1 VVEVRLDNGLTVLLS
16 ENHERAEVFGAV
28 VVDVGSK
35 DDPPDDTGMAHYLEH
50 MLFKGT
56 TELGTSDWKAE
67 RPLLEQIEARYEAL
81 RTAKGVEARSRI
93 AREIDLL
100 SQRAARFAIPN
111 EMDRMLAEM
120 GGRDINAFTSG
131 DVTVYH
137 NTFPASQIE
146 TWLEIYAHR
155 FREPVFRLFAPELE
169 AVYEEKNGSMDGFVE
184 PAYDAFM
191 ARFFPG
197 HPYGRPILG
206 EVEHLRAPSLQ
217 AMRRHFDTWY
227 VANNMAL
234 VIAGDF
240 RVDDVLPIIE
250 EKFGTWRK
258 GELPSRDLPDVRPF
272 AGREEIDVRLTPVRA
287 GAIGYRTPP
296 QGHADHPALL
306 VVRQMLANAQGAGA
320 LDRLVA
326 EGDLLFA
333 DVMEMDFHEHDGTVI
348 FFAPKIIGQSLASAE
363 RAIQAELHR
372 FREGTVSEREV
383 AAVRRNLLREI
394 EMQWESNEARAL
406 VLADTW
412 ARGHSWTH
420 YLESIAALR
429 RVDVKAVALASQR
442 WLGGGHLV
450 ARSRRGQPDRVR
462 LPKPDYTPVEPVGGQ
477 HSSYY
482 RRIHPLA
489 DSDVAPR
496 FVDFQRDV
504 ERVETAEGVT
514 VVANPNPLNSVYRLE
529 LGFGVGKRDVPELE
543 LVGAYLERAGTRTH
557 PREQFAA
564 RLYELATTF
573 SAWATE
579 DRFWVRL
586 EGPED
591 RLEDAL
597 ALLHELMDSPAVDPG
612 RRRRMRREQWAAERI
627 EKNDP
632 SLVADALWEHALYGA
647 KSQTHRFGH
656 RATRGWSAQ
665 DLVRAWSSAQAREVE
680 VRWVGRRPVD
690 ELAALVGDRLPFAT
704 APLAAAAP
712 TERARVPL
720 DRDRVFFVPM
730 RDAVQSQVWFFV
742 ESDPLAQADAVAMDA
757 YNEYVGGAMGGLV
770 FQEIREFRALAY
782 TAYAGFAQA
791 DVAGAKGFLYGYVGC
806 QADKTP
812 ETISV
817 MRSLL
822 RDLPRKPERISA
834 VRSSLLRSQ
843 ESADPGFRELQAHID
858 GWKRRGYE
866 RDPRRDRIPAYRKLQ
881 MEDVERFWSAYLKD
895 RPMGVLVVGD
905 PRVVDQSVLERHG
918 PVTRIPRR
926 MLYGKAARSGRAR

>member
-1 VVEVRLDNGLTVLLS
+1 
-16 ENHERAEVFGAV
+16 
-28 VVDVGSK
+28 
-35 DDPPDDTGMAHYLEH
+35 
-50 MLFKGT
+50 
-56 TELGTSDWKAE
+56 
-67 RPLLEQIEARYEAL
+67 
-81 RTAKGVEARSRI
+81 
-93 AREIDLL
+93 
-100 SQRAARFAIPN
+100 
-111 EMDRMLAEM
+111 
-120 GGRDINAFTSG
+120 
-131 DVTVYH
+131 
-137 NTFPASQIE
+137 
-146 TWLEIYAHR
+146 
-155 FREPVFRLFAPELE
+155 
-169 AVYEEKNGSMDGFVE
+169 
-184 PAYDAFM
+184 
-191 ARFFPG
+191 
-197 HPYGRPILG
+197 
-206 EVEHLRAPSLQ
+206 
-217 AMRRHFDTWY
+217 
-227 VANNMAL
+227 
-234 VIAGDF
+234 
-240 RVDDVLPIIE
+240 
-250 EKFGTWRK
+250 
-258 GELPSRDLPDVRPF
+258 
-272 AGREEIDVRLTPVRA
+272 
-287 GAIGYRTPP
+287 
-296 QGHADHPALL
+296 
-306 VVRQMLANAQGAGA
+306 
-320 LDRLVA
+320 
-326 EGDLLFA
+326 
-333 DVMEMDFHEHDGTVI
+333 
-348 FFAPKIIGQSLASAE
+348 
-363 RAIQAELHR
+363 
-372 FREGTVSEREV
+372 
-383 AAVRRNLLREI
+383 
-394 EMQWESNEARAL
+394 
-406 VLADTW
+406 
-412 ARGHSWTH
+412 
-420 YLESIAALR
+420 
-429 RVDVKAVALASQR
+429 
-442 WLGGGHLV
+442 
-450 ARSRRGQPDRVR
+450 
-462 LPKPDYTPVEPVGGQ
+462 
-477 HSSYY
+477 
-482 RRIHPLA
+482 
-489 DSDVAPR
+489 
-496 FVDFQRDV
+496 
-504 ERVETAEGVT
+504 
-514 VVANPNPLNSVYRLE
+514 
-529 LGFGVGKRDVPELE
+529 
-543 LVGAYLERAGTRTH
+543 
-557 PREQFAA
+557 
-564 RLYELATTF
+564 
-573 SAWATE
+573 
-579 DRFWVRL
+579 
-586 EGPED
+586 
-591 RLEDAL
+591 
-597 ALLHELMDSPAVDPG
+597 MDSPAVDPG